1 MAVLAER
8 RSNDHHKTSAVDI
21 LKIKYPSSAPD
32 RLSLLVLVAVCIVAN
47 APYFVDGYYPVHD
60 TLSVFQIFSYYY
72 SELSVNHEIPWW
84 LPHTSYGMPIDSHIL
99 FSFGPFQY
107 LALAVGYLAG
117 IKNTLHLFS
126 TSLAF
131 DSLLLGLG
139 SLLFCRHIL
148 KDRFSS
154 LVCVAS
160 ILLLVFYDRQVYWNF
175 KILIPLPLAL
185 YLVQRGIE
193 RLNPAYLLW
202 AAAILL
208 SWSFGSVT
216 YTLVAQVY
224 IVATYGI
231 AFWIAS
237 TLLQQSWR
245 EVLLA
250 RWLLLKQRVAS
261 RDVLV
266 HSLAPT
272 LVIAVCLTMM
282 YAIRSVMS
290 HHMAYNALGRGA
302 NMGVDLKTY
311 LTYGG
316 GGEADKLLEIFNGIP
331 TSNPHDYLVYIGL
344 VNFGFVL
351 LGLLSIRKIP
361 SQIALFVTAAVVIA
375 FTVVATGVAEL
386 AYALP
391 GMSLIRHIA
400 YFITVGKLFLII
412 LAGFGVRAFVTGK
425 TKSIYIPLVLA
436 GAIGLWYTP
445 MDKASLY
452 SMHALVTASVFIAFV
467 SVAWIF
473 KAPRRLLLLGC
484 ILISLTDMVSYR
496 LVVFKMA
503 DMFLVAFPDEFKT
516 VQATPYRPERIE
528 EKDAAVLKRYRLK
541 PMDIYGGGDSYLRE
555 DFCKGSRQDLVAPGV
570 KLLFQLRVWRD
581 RIMTE
586 PRDALDTRGD
596 QTLKNVL
603 GCGVPKLRMVGN
615 VRYVRDEAAAAQFVC
630 CRADIDER
638 PVIIAPASAEMAE
651 HLPKVTNKDAI
662 SVREFSPNKLRM
674 LVYNSE
680 AAPQWLIYADAF
692 DERWTATVDGVS
704 QPLYKANVAF
714 KALKVEPGLH
724 EISLSLPRPLMNV
737 LFSVFVLIMSSIA
750 AALIAC
756 VFWGLLKRHQAR
768 REHPATNRQFE

>member
-1 MAVLAER
+1 MN
-8 RSNDHHKTSAVDI
+8 S
-21 LKIKYPSSAPD
+21 LKNNMSISFPD
-32 RLSLLVLVAVCIVAN
+32 RPSLLFLVVICTLAN
-47 APYFVDGYYPVHD
+47 IPYFLGDYYPVHD

-72 SELSVNHEIPWW
+72 SELSLNHEIPWW
-84 LPHTSYGMPIDSHIL
+84 LPYTSYGMPIDSHVL

-107 LALAVGYLAG
+107 LALAVGYIAG
-117 IKNTLHLFS
+117 INNTLHLFS

-139 SLLFCRHIL
+139 SLLFCQHIL
-148 KDRFSS
+148 KERFSS

-202 AAAILL
+202 AGAILL

-224 IVATYGI
+224 IVAAYGI

-237 TLLQQSWR
+237 TLLRQSWS
-245 EVLLA
+245 EALLA
-250 RWLLLKQRVAS
+250 QWLLFKQRVVS
-261 RDVLV
+261 RNVLV
-266 HSLAPT
+266 HSLAPS
-272 LVIAVCLTMM
+272 LVIVVCLAMM
-282 YAIRSVMS
+282 YAIRTVMS
-290 HHMAYNALGRGA
+290 QHMAYNALGRGA

-316 GGEADKLLEIFNGIP
+316 GGETDKILELFNGIP
-331 TSNPHDYLVYIGL
+331 TSNAHDYLVYIGL

-351 LGLLSIRKIP
+351 LGLMSIKKIP
-361 SQIALFVTAAVVIA
+361 SQMALLVTTGLVIA
-375 FTVVATGVAEL
+375 FTILATGVAEL
-386 AYALP
+386 AYSLP

-412 LAGFGVRAFVTGK
+412 LAGFGAREIVTGNS
-425 TKSIYIPLVLA
+425 KSIHIYLIAA
-436 GAIGLWYTP
+436 GAICLWWTP
-445 MDKASLY
+445 MNKENLY
-452 SMHALVTASVFIAFV
+452 NFHALVTASFLVVFV
-467 SVAWIF
+467 SLAWFF
-473 KAPRRLLLLGC
+473 KAPRRLLLWGC

-503 DMFLVAFPDEFKT
+503 DLFLVAFPDEFKT
-516 VQATPYRPERIE
+516 VQATPYRPERLE
-528 EKDAAVLKRYRLK
+528 EKDADVLKRYRLK

-570 KLLFQLRVWRD
+570 KQLFHLRVWRD
-581 RIMTE
+581 RIMTD
-586 PRDALDTRGD
+586 PRDALDAKGD
-596 QTLKNVL
+596 QTLRRAL
-603 GCGVPKLRMVGN
+603 GCGVPKLRMVGS
-615 VRYVRDEAAAAQFVC
+615 VSYARDEATAEQLVC

-638 PVIIAPASAEMAE
+638 PVIIGPESVEMAA
-651 HLPKVTNKDAI
+651 HLPSVTNKDAI
-662 SVREFSPNKLRM
+662 AVKEFSPNKLRI

-704 QPLYKANVAF
+704 RPLYKANVAF

-724 EISLSLPRPLMNV
+724 EIVLYLPRPLMNV
-737 LFSVFVLIMSSIA
+737 LFSVFALIMSSIA
-750 AALIAC
+750 AGMVGGIL
-756 VFWGLLKRHQAR
+756 WRLLKRTQPG
-768 REHPATNRQFE
+768 REAGTN

>member
-1 MAVLAER
+1 MSIAF
-8 RSNDHHKTSAVDI
+8 
-21 LKIKYPSSAPD
+21 PD
-32 RLSLLVLVAVCIVAN
+32 RPSLLFLVVTCTLVNI
-47 APYFVDGYYPVHD
+47 PYFLGDYYPVHD
-60 TLSVFQIFSYYY
+60 TLSVFQFFSYYY
-72 SELSVNHEIPWW
+72 SELSLNHEIPWW
-84 LPHTSYGMPIDSHIL
+84 LPHTSYGMPIDSYIL

-107 LALAVGYLAG
+107 LALAVGYFVG

-139 SLLFCRHIL
+139 SLLLCRHIL
-148 KDRFSS
+148 KERFSS

-175 KILIPLPLAL
+175 KILIPLPLVL

-193 RLNPAYLLW
+193 RINPAYLLW

-224 IVATYGI
+224 IVAAYGI
-231 AFWIAS
+231 AFWTAS
-237 TLLQQSWR
+237 MLIQRSSS

-250 RWLLLKQRVAS
+250 QWLLFKQRVLS
-261 RDVLV
+261 RNVLF

-272 LVIAVCLTMM
+272 LVIVVCLAMM
-282 YAIRSVMS
+282 YATRTVMS
-290 HHMAYNALGRGA
+290 QHMAYNALGRGA
-302 NMGVDLKTY
+302 NMGVDLRTY

-316 GGEADKLLEIFNGIP
+316 GGEADKILEIFNGIP

-351 LGLLSIRKIP
+351 LGLVSIKKIP
-361 SQIALFVTAAVVIA
+361 SQMALLVTTGLVIA

-386 AYALP
+386 AYSLP

-400 YFITVGKLFLII
+400 YFITVGKLLLII
-412 LAGFGVRAFVTGK
+412 LSGFGVREIVTGNS
-425 TKSIYIPLVLA
+425 KSIHIYLIAA
-436 GAIGLWYTP
+436 GAICLWWTP
-445 MDKASLY
+445 MNTENLY
-452 SMHALVTASVFIAFV
+452 NFHALVTASVLVVFV
-467 SVAWIF
+467 SLAWIF
-473 KAPRRLLLLGC
+473 KAPRRLLLWGC
-484 ILISLTDMVSYR
+484 ILISLTDIVSYR

-503 DMFLVAFPDEFKT
+503 DLFLVAFPAEFKT
-516 VQATPYRPERIE
+516 VQATPYRPERLE
-528 EKDAAVLKRYRLK
+528 EKDADVLKRYRLK

-570 KLLFQLRVWRD
+570 KHLFQLRVWRD
-581 RIMTE
+581 RIMTD
-586 PRDALDTRGD
+586 PRDALDAKAD
-596 QTLKNVL
+596 QTLRKAL
-603 GCGVPKLRMVGN
+603 GCGVPKLRLVGN
-615 VRYVRDEAAAAQFVC
+615 VRYARDEAAAGQLVC

-638 PVIIAPASAEMAE
+638 PVIMAPESVEMAA
-651 HLPKVTNKDAI
+651 HLPSVTNKDAI
-662 SVREFSPNKLRM
+662 AVREFSPNKLRM

-704 QPLYKANVAF
+704 RPLYKANVAF

-724 EISLSLPRPLMNV
+724 EIVLYLPRPLMNV
-737 LFSVFVLIMSSIA
+737 LFSVFALIMSGIA
-750 AALIAC
+750 AGLIGG
-756 VFWGLLKRHQAR
+756 VLWGLLKRIQPWHK
-768 REHPATNRQFE
+768 PAQFE